1 MIEYLPWIIIAVG
14 IVALIVIVLVDS
26 GALAS
31 REPDSPVL
39 ITPHGEPP
47 PHF

>member
-14 IVALIVIVLVDS
+14 IVALIVIGLVGR
-26 GALAS
+26 GALTS
-31 REPDSPVL
+31 RAPDSPVL